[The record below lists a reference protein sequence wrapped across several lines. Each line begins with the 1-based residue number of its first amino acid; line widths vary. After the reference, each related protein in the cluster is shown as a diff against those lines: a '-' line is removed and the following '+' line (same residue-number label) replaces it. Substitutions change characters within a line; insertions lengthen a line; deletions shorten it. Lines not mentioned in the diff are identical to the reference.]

1 MAMTYGTAYVA
12 RVAMG
17 ANDAHTLRTLREA
30 EAFPGSSLV
39 IAYSHCIAH
48 GYDLRHGM
56 NQQKAA
62 VLSGHWPLLR
72 YDPARAAAGQN
83 PLQLDSRPPT
93 LPLRTYAYAETRYT
107 MLAHSDPEAATRL
120 LAEAQEEIR
129 ARWAFYEHWAAMPVS
144 PARGESPA

>member
-1 MAMTYGTAYVA
+1 
-12 RVAMG
+12 
-17 ANDAHTLRTLREA
+17 
-30 EAFPGSSLV
+30 
-39 IAYSHCIAH
+39 
-48 GYDLRHGM
+48 
-56 NQQKAA
+56 

-107 MLAHSDPEAATRL
+107 MLAHSDPEAAARL

-129 ARWAFYEHWAAMPVS
+129 ARWAFYEHWAAMPVG
-144 PARGESPA
+144 PARVEPPA